1 MPRRQPLRV
10 SDAFGLSDS
19 EDEGVIPK
27 DAKLS
32 NNRGSSTGVTMNVNG
47 TVRSKKYANH
57 SLFQGHTSV
66 YGGFMHHE
74 KVLEQ
79 QPQAES
85 TEGMSSILGSR
96 ESEGDSSSE
105 RGDRPSTTKR
115 KNASLSN
122 QRDDEVT
129 PNKKTMRRRSSS
141 PSKTQENGRPTQV
154 QQPTQFICHLC
165 ARKFKSAAHLLK
177 HEQLSTLHR
186 NNLLKKKEEEAEL
199 TVASS

>member
-1 MPRRQPLRV
+1 MAPRQPLRV

-19 EDEGVIPK
+19 EDESTIPK

-47 TVRSKKYANH
+47 TVRSMKYANH
-57 SLFQGHTSV
+57 SLFQGYTSV

-96 ESEGDSSSE
+96 ESEEESSSD
-105 RGDRPSTTKR
+105 RGDGSEPKTAAKR
-115 KNASLSN
+115 KHSASLSR
-122 QRDDEVT
+122 QQLDEGA
-129 PNKKTMRRRSSS
+129 P
-141 PSKTQENGRPTQV
+141 
-154 QQPTQFICHLC
+154 
-165 ARKFKSAAHLLK
+165 
-177 HEQLSTLHR
+177 
-186 NNLLKKKEEEAEL
+186 
-199 TVASS
+199 